1 MNNKL
6 PLSGVRVLLVDD
18 EEDALTITRLM
29 LELHGAEVVSA
40 PAAGEGLE
48 KVQTYAPDIIISDI
62 SMPQMDGYQFIRA
75 VRNLPAHKGRNTPAL
90 ALSAFNRPRD
100 RASALDAGFLA
111 YLSKPVLLQEL
122 ITEIMITINSAAPW
136 KKE

>member
-29 LELHGAEVVSA
+29 LELHGAEVVIA
-40 PAAGEGLE
+40 PAAAEGLE
-48 KVQTYAPDIIISDI
+48 KVQTYVPDIIISDI

-122 ITEIMITINSAAPW
+122 ITEIMTTINSAAPW
-136 KKE
+136 KKQ

>member
-29 LELHGAEVVSA
+29 LELHGAEVVAA

-48 KVQTYAPDIIISDI
+48 KVQTYTPDIIISDI

-122 ITEIMITINSAAPW
+122 IAEIMTTINSAAPW

>member
-29 LELHGAEVVSA
+29 LELHGAEVVTA
-40 PAAGEGLE
+40 PAAAEGLE
-48 KVQTYAPDIIISDI
+48 KVQTYALDIIISDI

-90 ALSAFNRPRD
+90 ALSAFNRSRD

-122 ITEIMITINSAAPW
+122 ITEIMTTINSAAP
-136 KKE
+136 